1 MLVLYEP
8 ASPTRRVGHTKDL
21 LEEVHAKDLSEEVH
35 AKNLMEEVHADA
47 QESEAR
53 SIPEEMVGT
62 ETKGAILKV

>member
-35 AKNLMEEVHADA
+35 FKNLMEEVHADA
-47 QESEAR
+47 KAR